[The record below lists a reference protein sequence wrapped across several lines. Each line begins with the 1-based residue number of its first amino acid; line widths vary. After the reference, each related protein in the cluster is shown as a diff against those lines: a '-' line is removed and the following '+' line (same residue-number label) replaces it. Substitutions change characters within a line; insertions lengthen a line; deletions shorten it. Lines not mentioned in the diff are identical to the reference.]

1 MDNQSLNFTKNH
13 IHRFL
18 EDRPFRFF
26 QTIGSTNDAARK
38 WLEEDQTLSSGALVL
53 ADEQTAGRGRMSRV
67 WKTPPQQAL
76 AVSFILRPK
85 IDPAHLQ
92 RITMMGGLAVVEAIS
107 ELLNADV
114 AQLKWPND
122 VQITGLKVC
131 GILAEAVW
139 FGNVLQAIILGIGIN
154 VNVAFSGTELAEIA
168 TSIQDHTS
176 EPVNRFDLLQIL
188 INRLDYWFERM
199 NDSILVDS
207 WRERLITLG
216 QHVKIHTQHQHI
228 VGIAKD
234 VDNLGALIVVD
245 DEGHQHRVLVGDVV
259 A

>member
-1 MDNQSLNFTKNH
+1 MDNQSSNFTNDH
-13 IHRFL
+13 IRSFL
-18 EDRPFRFF
+18 GDRPFRFF
-26 QTIGSTNDAARK
+26 QTIGSTNDVARK
-38 WLEEDQTLSSGALVL
+38 WLEEDQTLPSGALVL
-53 ADEQTAGRGRMSRV
+53 ADEQTSGRGRMGRV
-67 WKTPPQQAL
+67 WKTPPRQAL
-76 AVSFILRPK
+76 AVSLILRPK
-85 IDPAHLQ
+85 IDPSHLQ

-107 ELLNADV
+107 ELLEADV

-122 VQITGLKVC
+122 VQINGHKVC

-139 FGNVLQAIILGIGIN
+139 FGNILQAVILGMGIN

-176 EPVNRFDLLQIL
+176 ETVNRFDLLQIL
-188 INRLDYWFERM
+188 INRLDYWFEHI

-234 VDNLGALIVVD
+234 VDNLGALVVVD